1 VQQGS
6 SGCVGRLLQSGSLAG
21 GRAGGAAA
29 ACLEGVAASF
39 APCHRAGDEDSA
51 EFRALVD
58 RHHARYVAAL
68 RKLFAE
74 HKHNFAKVGTGLGR
88 PG

>member
-1 VQQGS
+1 LCRRFTIPLYWGAGLVLPWGFLPFPVPLDVV
-6 SGCVGRLLQSGSLAG
+6 VGEP
-21 GRAGGAAA
+21 
-29 ACLEGVAASF
+29 LEVPRF
-39 APCHRAGDEDSA
+39 EGDEDSA

>member
-1 VQQGS
+1 
-6 SGCVGRLLQSGSLAG
+6 
-21 GRAGGAAA
+21 
-29 ACLEGVAASF
+29 
-39 APCHRAGDEDSA
+39 
-51 EFRALVD
+51 LVD